1 MGWEVKDSIRQKRIM
16 ESAVAHFSKYHYRDV
31 KVTDIAKSAKVP
43 ASLLYYYCKNKE
55 QLLIESYAYLV
66 NERCRLIKNLTF
78 KKLVLV
84 LTAIFVDNYTYASSI
99 HDLLSKNEDVKHD
112 LNEVIYSYFKLCED
126 IEKEDYECY
135 RVALV
140 SLFAHPGI
148 MLALNEANFTTAE
161 IITTYQKILK

>member
-1 MGWEVKDSIRQKRIM
+1 MKVKDSIREKRIM
-16 ESAVAHFSKYHYRDV
+16 ESAVAHFSKRHYSDV
-31 KVTDIAKSAKVP
+31 KVTEIAKSAKVP

-55 QLLIESYAYLV
+55 QLLIDSYAYLI
-66 NERCRLIKNLTF
+66 NERCRLLKNLTF

-84 LTAIFVDNYTYASSI
+84 FTAIFVDNYIYAKSI
-99 HDLLSKNEDVKHD
+99 HDLLSKNEDAKHD
-112 LNEVIYSYFKLCED
+112 INEVIYSYFQLCED

-148 MLALNEANFTTAE
+148 MLALNEANFTTEE
-161 IITTYQKILK
+161 IIATYQKLLK

>member
-1 MGWEVKDSIRQKRIM
+1 M
-16 ESAVAHFSKYHYRDV
+16 ESAVAHFSKRHYSDV
-31 KVTDIAKSAKVP
+31 KVTEVAKSAKAT
-43 ASLLYYYCKNKE
+43 ASLLYYYFKNKE
-55 QLLIESYAYLV
+55 QLLIESYAYLI

-84 LTAIFVDNYTYASSI
+84 YTAVFLENNMYAISI
-99 HDLLSKNEDVKHD
+99 HDLLSNNEDVKHD
-112 LNEVIYSYFKLCED
+112 LNEVICSCFELCED

-148 MLALNEANFTTAE
+148 MLALNEANFTTEE